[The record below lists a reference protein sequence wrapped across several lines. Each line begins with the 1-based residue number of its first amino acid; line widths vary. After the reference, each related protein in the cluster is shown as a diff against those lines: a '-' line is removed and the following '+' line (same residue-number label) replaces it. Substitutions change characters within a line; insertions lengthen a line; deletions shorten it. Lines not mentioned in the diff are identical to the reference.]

1 MTTVA
6 ATPFGNDRTFSW
18 ALSRRAALWRS
29 MMMER
34 FSVWHRIEPRVDV
47 WASAGA
53 LALAGAS
60 TALLFAARHF

>member
-1 MTTVA
+1 
-6 ATPFGNDRTFSW
+6 
-18 ALSRRAALWRS
+18 